1 MAFGNPTQAQIDA
14 TTPVKQGNVL
24 TNRSQDGYIFSSG
37 ILDPEHSNIL
47 SYQSPQYLATAIL
60 ERIGSYEGKSQSVFS
75 WSEMDRTRS
84 GASITA
90 GGPAGGETTVTL
102 TTDVDSQTV
111 GSDGYFLV
119 NDTLKT
125 ETGVSLI
132 VTAVG
137 VSGNFQTITV
147 AKTDGTTFLATD
159 VANTESIGHIAQSF
173 SEYSDAP
180 GGRLYQPNERYQKMQ
195 KIRRSCHISGDALT
209 DRTYFDGKSWAYE
222 QELLEMDEFAKDRE
236 NAVMFE
242 TISPD
247 TATEQ
252 TCDGIIS
259 AIHRGGVIS
268 NYTNSVTEQDIQD
281 HIAALRVSSPAKEY
295 VVFCGMDFLSSA
307 HKALRDYHVG
317 GGVDYGT
324 FAGVDM
330 VGISLSAYKFMDC
343 TVHFVH
349 YPTFDDT
356 ETLPYSD
363 GATATKINY
372 SNYSLW
378 LNLGT
383 QRGKKLISLKYKDL
397 DGLQRKFLYKNEDGM
412 MGDSSKVANG
422 KDGVST
428 HMLSEIAPEV
438 RNLNQHGALY
448 SNATV

>member
-1 MAFGNPTQAQIDA
+1 MAFGNPDQAKIDA
-14 TTPVKQGNVL
+14 TVAVKQGDVR
-24 TNRSQDGYIFSSG
+24 TNRGQDGYIFASG

-47 SYQSPQYLATAIL
+47 SYQYPQYLATAIL

-75 WSEMDRTRS
+75 WSEMDRTRK
-84 GASITA
+84 GATITA

-102 TTDVDSQTV
+102 TTDVDSSVT

-125 ETGVSLI
+125 ETGVQLI
-132 VTAVG
+132 VTAVADAAG
-137 VSGNFQTITV
+137 YQTITV
-147 AKTDGTTFLATD
+147 AKTDGSTFLATD
-159 VANTESIGHIAQSF
+159 VANDEAIGHIAQAF

-222 QELLEMDEFAKDRE
+222 QELLEMDEFSKDRE

-242 TISPD
+242 TVSPD

-252 TCDGIIS
+252 TCDGIIAS
-259 AIHRGGVIS
+259 VHRGGITT
-268 NYTNSVTEQDIQD
+268 NYTGTVTEQDIQD
-281 HIAALRVSSPAKEY
+281 HISALRVSSPAKEY
-295 VVFCGMDFLSSA
+295 IVFCGMDFLSSV
-307 HKALRDYHVG
+307 HKVLRDYHVG
-317 GGVDYGT
+317 GGVDYGS
-324 FAGVDM
+324 FSGVNM

-356 ETLPYSD
+356 ETLPFD
-363 GATATKINY
+363 GTASATKINY

-383 QRGKKLISLKYKDL
+383 QRGKKLISLKYKEL

-412 MGDSSKVANG
+412 MGDSAKVANG
-422 KDGVST
+422 KDGIST

-448 SNATV
+448 ANA